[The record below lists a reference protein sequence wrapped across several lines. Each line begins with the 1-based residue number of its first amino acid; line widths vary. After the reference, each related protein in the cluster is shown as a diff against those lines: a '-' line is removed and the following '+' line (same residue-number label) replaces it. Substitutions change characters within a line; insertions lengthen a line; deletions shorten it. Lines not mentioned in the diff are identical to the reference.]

1 MEEPANAA
9 ILDASLQPLLP
20 TPQEHDMMWGN
31 STNTYTRR
39 KPMGL
44 LGTFIFIAF
53 IVVIMISGYWLVG
66 YLGSR
71 ARRGF

>member
-1 MEEPANAA
+1 MEEPANAST
-9 ILDASLQPLLP
+9 LDPSLQPLLL
-20 TPQEHDMMWGN
+20 TPQEYDMMWGN

-39 KPMGL
+39 KPNGL
-44 LGTFIFIAF
+44 LVTFMFIAF
-53 IVVIMISGYWLVG
+53 VVVIMISGYCLVG